1 MNIVTNV
8 PIRNEYLP
16 NQYSHMW
23 ILQTDGTICNKQMN
37 VNDVLHSAW
46 MANKFCIG
54 LLHSCSTG
62 IIGVQITEL
71 QITELQIKQ
80 PNLVSWTFL
89 EYNLAELGIFCFH
102 NTGIK
107 HYMYM

>member
-1 MNIVTNV
+1 MCGGVRGGRCEGRCV
-8 PIRNEYLP
+8 GECVVEGVC
-16 NQYSHMW
+16 
-23 ILQTDGTICNKQMN
+23 DEC
-37 VNDVLHSAW
+37 DLHSAW

-80 PNLVSWTFL
+80 PNLVS
-89 EYNLAELGIFCFH
+89 
-102 NTGIK
+102 
-107 HYMYM
+107 